1 MKRDAHATA
10 AVHADAGT
18 AAARAEAGSTDAARV
33 LVARV
38 GSEYFAF
45 PLADVLEAVD
55 APVVTTVPLT
65 PTGVLG
71 QCTHRGQL
79 LPVLDPHRLLGAPL
93 DAGSGTVL
101 IMAADSTPFALQ
113 VDDVTDMATV
123 RPSDRRALPE
133 GTDRTG
139 MLAGL
144 LAIDRLLVAA
154 VEMTA
159 FRATAATLL
168 TTGTR

>member
-1 MKRDAHATA
+1 MTRDAQ
-10 AVHADAGT
+10 VPRDAQV
-18 AAARAEAGSTDAARV
+18 ARAPRAHHGVTDAVRV

-55 APVVTTVPLT
+55 APLVTTVPLT

-93 DAGSGTVL
+93 DAERGTVL
-101 IMAADSTPFALQ
+101 IMATDATPFALQ
-113 VDDVTDMATV
+113 VDDVTDMVTV
-123 RPSDRRALPE
+123 GPSDWRALPE

-144 LAIDRLLVAA
+144 LAIDRMLVAA